1 MANPGAAS
9 SSFGNFV
16 LDPQNAYRL
25 IAFAKNV
32 NVAAAGDTPMTV
44 ITPSGYAAAQVVT
57 VNSPGSAADVHL
69 ATVGIYTAPAQG
81 GTTLLTTAA
90 LTGQTTAAFAYV
102 RAATNPSVI
111 TNTPNLYVNVGTT
124 VASGIVDVMLYGYDV
139 QN

>member
-1 MANPGAAS
+1 MANPGPAS

-16 LDPQNAYRL
+16 LDQQNAYRL

-32 NVAAAGDTPMTV
+32 PVSAAGDVAMNV
-44 ITPSGYAAAQVVT
+44 VTPSTYAAAQVVT
-57 VNSPGSAADVHL
+57 VNSPGSVANVAA
-69 ATVGIYTAPAQG
+69 ATVGIYSAPAQG
-81 GTTLLTTAA
+81 GTVGLTTAA

-111 TNTPNLYVNVGTT
+111 VSTPQLYVNVGTT
-124 VASGIVDVMLYGYDV
+124 VAGGIVDVMLYGYDL